1 VIASRVVPVV
11 AVILLAA
18 CAASH
23 KRSAPEPPP
32 PYSVGASIGLVVTP
46 EVTPIKVRM
55 PDDETAAG
63 IDAAAEAKRKEA
75 QKGAGVTAFTIL
87 VAPLAILAPL
97 YPPAIQLAALP
108 FMAAN
113 ETANLSQ
120 QVDKLKEKA
129 AQVRRDAAC
138 AGELAAAHPGVDE
151 AFQQALAD
159 EALRR
164 AIEVEVRDA
173 LFARARVPVSLV
185 DGPRDADSTEP
196 FPFVEEAKARAL
208 PTVVNVDIVLL
219 NLSAEATGA
228 DGKTC
233 RYTVA
238 GIAEIA
244 WWDVEKHLLV
254 YRNDT
259 FGRTKL
265 PIEAFDLPELLEHPD
280 ELRLR
285 MARGFR
291 DAVAATFNV
300 HELKF
305 AGDAP

>member
-1 VIASRVVPVV
+1 
-11 AVILLAA
+11 
-18 CAASH
+18 
-23 KRSAPEPPP
+23 
-32 PYSVGASIGLVVTP
+32 
-46 EVTPIKVRM
+46 M
-55 PDDETAAG
+55 
-63 IDAAAEAKRKEA
+63 
-75 QKGAGVTAFTIL
+75 
-87 VAPLAILAPL
+87 

-129 AQVRRDAAC
+129 AQARRDAAC
-138 AGELAAAHPGVDE
+138 AKELTAEHPGVDE

-164 AIEVEVRDA
+164 AIEAEVRDA
-173 LFARARVPVSLV
+173 LFARARVPVSLI
-185 DGPRDADSTEP
+185 DAPRDADSTES
-196 FPFVEEAKARAL
+196 FPFVRQAKARAL

-219 NLSAEATGA
+219 NLSAEATGD

-238 GIAEIA
+238 AIAEIV

-285 MARGFR
+285 VARGFR